1 MSASV
6 SVRTASR
13 QAYNPKTYKQMN
25 VSEFLVLYSRIIKSQ
40 DSLHE
45 TAYTCTGSF
54 PWKYIRLVTHSE
66 GLRNKQDEQCCIFF
80 PFQLTLIVYDSAY
93 PDSQDTAQVQ
103 IPMQRNLNPPVL
115 NDTNYVVTIP
125 ESQPAGVAFFT
136 AISASD
142 ADGVSVLC
150 PLPLV
155 CWSAVQALCCT
166 LFFSISFCYHSL
178 LRDGE
183 ENSNMFLVVLF
194 SCILTKMTLL
204 LKILQSTP
212 VYHK

>member
-1 MSASV
+1 MASKQ
-6 SVRTASR
+6 T
-13 QAYNPKTYKQMN
+13 YNPKTYKQMN
-25 VSEFLVLYSRIIKSQ
+25 TCEFLVLYSRIIKSQ

-45 TAYTCTGSF
+45 TTYTYTGSF

-66 GLRNKQDEQCCIFF
+66 GLRNKQDEQCCIIF

-93 PDSQDTAQVQ
+93 PDSRDTAQVQ

-115 NDTNYVVTIP
+115 NDTNYIVTIP

-142 ADGVSVLC
+142 ADGVSVLRPS
-150 PLPLV
+150 PL
-155 CWSAVQALCCT
+155 A
-166 LFFSISFCYHSL
+166 FSL
-178 LRDGE
+178 LKCSSGTLLHFV
-183 ENSNMFLVVLF
+183 FLHKFLLSLSLEGQGGKFKHVFSCFVLF
-194 SCILTKMTLL
+194 SCFFTKMTLL